1 MSILFLAI
9 ALQAAPQVAAKRL
22 GVTEPVNC
30 IVTPRAL
37 GCPDRNND
45 RYRLG
50 EDDTPAFDHKA
61 DGLQQGTPRC
71 GLMGMPVCP
80 SNGRP
85 ILTSR
90 PQ

>member
-1 MSILFLAI
+1 MSILLLLVMA
-9 ALQAAPQVAAKRL
+9 QAAPASAKL
-22 GVTEPVNC
+22 GITDPVNC
-30 IVTPRAL
+30 VVTPRAL
-37 GCPDRNND
+37 GCPERKND
-45 RYRLG
+45 RYRLD
-50 EDDTPAFDHKA
+50 DDTPVFDRKA
-61 DGLQQGTPRC
+61 DGLRQGTPRC

>member
-1 MSILFLAI
+1 MLLSVLLLMA
-9 ALQAAPQVAAKRL
+9 QAAPTPTKL
-22 GVTEPVNC
+22 GVADPVNC
-30 IVTPRAL
+30 IVTPKAL
-37 GCPDRNND
+37 GCPDRKND
-45 RYRLG
+45 RYRLD
-50 EDDTPAFDHKA
+50 DDTPEFDHKA
-61 DGLQQGTPRC
+61 DGLRQGTPRC

>member
-1 MSILFLAI
+1 MSILML
-9 ALQAAPQVAAKRL
+9 LLVGQVAPAPIRL
-22 GVTEPVNC
+22 GIAEPVNC
-30 IVTPRAL
+30 VVTPRAL
-37 GCPDRNND
+37 GCPERKND
-45 RYRLG
+45 RYRLD
-50 EDDTPAFDHKA
+50 DDTPVFDRKA

-90 PQ
+90 QQ